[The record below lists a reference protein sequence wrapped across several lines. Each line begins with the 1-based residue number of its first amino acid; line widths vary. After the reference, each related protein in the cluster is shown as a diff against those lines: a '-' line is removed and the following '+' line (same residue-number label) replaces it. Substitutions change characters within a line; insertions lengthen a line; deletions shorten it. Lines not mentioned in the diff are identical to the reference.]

1 MMLTYELN
9 VDRDG
14 DDIVLSQIVDNDV
27 NKITLSSL
35 MIEPLCKKLME
46 LNNGIQFA
54 EKEEK
59 KESSAKER
67 KEEINF
73 DNMELYDDGDRT
85 VVLTEELL
93 CAGMTGG
100 IGINKEQQKVL
111 GINFLKS
118 GWKKELIGRAIPVK
132 DYELFVSL
140 KGATSK

>member
-1 MMLTYELN
+1 MLTYELN
-9 VDRDG
+9 IDRDG
-14 DDIVLSQIVDNDV
+14 DDIVLSQIANGEV
-27 NKITLSSL
+27 NTINLTSSMIDMVCNKLQSLKNTEQSEHLS
-35 MIEPLCKKLME
+35 ER
-46 LNNGIQFA
+46 
-54 EKEEK
+54 
-59 KESSAKER
+59 ESSAKE
-67 KEEINF
+67 KEFPSF
-73 DNMELYDDGDRT
+73 DTMQCVDDGDK
-85 VVLTEELL
+85 VIVLTEELL